1 MNAHVAVQSPG
12 PETPGYAPHAPLDA
26 LASRYV
32 KVDEL
37 EWTSAGSPG
46 MDWKILF
53 QDKERGL
60 MTALVRFQPGAEL
73 DLHRHVDIEQTYVLE
88 GSLDDAEGICEAG
101 DFVWRPKDNCHRAVA
116 PNGALLLAIFQ
127 TPNVFLEG
135 PRAGK
140 PLR

>member
-1 MNAHVAVQSPG
+1 MNA
-12 PETPGYAPHAPLDA
+12 ETPGFAPHRDLDA

-32 KVDEL
+32 DVGAL
-37 EWTSAGSPG
+37 EWTPAGCPG

-60 MTALVRFQPGAEL
+60 LTALVRFQPGAVL

-88 GSLDDAEGICEAG
+88 GSLEDAEGVCKAG
-101 DFVWRPKDNCHRAVA
+101 DFVWRPKGNCHRAYA
-116 PNGALLLAIFQ
+116 PNGALLLAVFQ

-135 PRAGK
+135 PMAGES
-140 PLR
+140 LT